1 MQTVQLFQQV
11 KLCRDVPDTIFK
23 KGDQGTIVEYLPPKE
38 QQSEAGY
45 LLSVICYLLSVI
57 CYLLSVICYL
67 LSVICYL
74 LSVICYLL
82 EMFDNNE
89 TIDVIAVPVSWITS
103 IN

>member
-11 KLCRDVPDTIFK
+11 KLCRYVPDTIFK
-23 KGDQGTIVEYLPPKE
+23 KGDQGTIIEYLPPNE
-38 QQSEAGY
+38 QQSEAG
-45 LLSVICYLLSVI
+45 
-57 CYLLSVICYL
+57 
-67 LSVICYL
+67 
-74 LSVICYLL
+74 YLL

>member
-57 CYLLSVICYL
+57 GYRVIVLSCYRVIG
-67 LSVICYL
+67 
-74 LSVICYLL
+74 YLL

>member
-1 MQTVQLFQQV
+1 MQPVQLFQQV

-45 LLSVICYLLSVI
+45 LL
-57 CYLLSVICYL
+57 
-67 LSVICYL
+67 
-74 LSVICYLL
+74 

-89 TIDVIAVPVSWITS
+89 TIDVIAVPVSWISS

>member
-57 CYLLSVICYL
+57 CYRLSCYRVIVLSCYR
-67 LSVICYL
+67 LSPRNV
-74 LSVICYLL
+74 
-82 EMFDNNE
+82 
-89 TIDVIAVPVSWITS
+89 
-103 IN
+103 

>member
-57 CYLLSVICYL
+57 CYRLSCYRVIG
-67 LSVICYL
+67 
-74 LSVICYLL
+74 YLL